1 VDGDG
6 VVEINLAGSHLYGNG
21 ETLDDLVGTLANDVE
36 AHDSFFGTLHDELE
50 GGGLLVLFLYHAE
63 VEGFEGSFVWAQAS
77 LNAVV

>member
-1 VDGDG
+1 MDGDG
-6 VVEINLAGSHLYGNG
+6 VVEINLAGPHLYGDG
-21 ETLDDLVGTLANDVE
+21 KTLDDLVGTLTNDVE

-63 VEGFEGSFVWAQAS
+63 VEGFEGSFVWARAS